1 MEINKKK
8 ISNIN
13 LLIIFLLLLA
23 LFSYVAI
30 NKFQKDKDQTLAQV
44 PISINLLTSVHP
56 DLPWN
61 FRPVEPKI
69 LVKPGEVTTVEYIVE
84 NLGNTETTGI
94 ATFVYFPNQFGNYIS
109 KINCFCYDAQTL
121 KPKQKDKF
129 EFTLSSS
136 MQFMI
141 AKMFIENLKFFDF
154 RFFEKF
160 SIFRF
165 FKISIGFPM
174 EIFDRKFFGV
184 TNFKM
189 TQLPRY

>member
-13 LLIIFLLLLA
+13 LLIIFLLVLA

-30 NKFQKDKDQTLAQV
+30 NKFQKKKDQILAEAL
-44 PISINLLTSVHP
+44 ISINLLTSVHP

-69 LVKPGEVTTVEYIVE
+69 AVKPGEVTTVEYIVE

-109 KINCFCYDAQTL
+109 KINCFCYDAKTL
-121 KPKQKDKF
+121 KPKQKDKYTLVLLIDP
-129 EFTLSSS
+129 EVTKDSKTKNIKEVTIQFT
-136 MQFMI
+136 
-141 AKMFIENLKFFDF
+141 FFDYK
-154 RFFEKF
+154 EYKKQK
-160 SIFRF
+160 S
-165 FKISIGFPM
+165 
-174 EIFDRKFFGV
+174 
-184 TNFKM
+184 
-189 TQLPRY
+189 